1 MMLDEG
7 KIFGRGIHF
16 PPKINANGRWSWSTG
31 ADNIRQSIKII
42 LQTEPLER
50 LMLPNFGSGLK
61 KMLFQPNTVET
72 HSLIEELITRALARW
87 ERRIK
92 VSSVAVTADPNDK
105 NTAWITLRYKLVA
118 NQATEQLQLR
128 VQLSG

>member
-1 MMLDEG
+1 MLDDG
-7 KIFGRGIHF
+7 KLFGRGINF
-16 PPKINANGRWSWSTG
+16 PPRITENGRWAWSSG
-31 ADNIRQSIKII
+31 SENIRQSIKII

-50 LMLPNFGSGLK
+50 LMLPSFGSGLK

-72 HSLIEELITRALARW
+72 HSLIEELITRALSRW

-92 VSSVAVTADPNDK
+92 VSSVEVVADPVDQ

-118 NQATEQLQLR
+118 SQTAEQMQLK
-128 VQLSG
+128 VQLNA

>member
-1 MMLDEG
+1 MLDDG
-7 KIFGRGIHF
+7 KLFGRGINF
-16 PPKINANGRWSWSTG
+16 PPRITENGRWAWSSG
-31 ADNIRQSIKII
+31 AENIRQSIQVI

-72 HSLIEELITRALARW
+72 HSLIEELISRSLARW

-92 VSSVAVTADPNDK
+92 VTSVEVMPDPK
-105 NTAWITLRYKLVA
+105 AQNTAWITLKYKLVA
-118 NQATEQLQLR
+118 NQNSDQMQLK

>member
-1 MMLDEG
+1 MLDEG
-7 KIFGRGIHF
+7 KIFGRGINF
-16 PPKINANGRWSWSTG
+16 PPRINANGRWAWSAG
-31 ADNIRQSIKII
+31 ADNIRQSIQII

-61 KMLFQPNTVET
+61 KMLFQPNTVQT
-72 HSLIEELITRALARW
+72 HSIIEELVTRALTRW

-92 VSSVAVTADPNDK
+92 VSSVSVVADPKND

-118 NQATEQLQLR
+118 NQTAEQIQLR
-128 VQLSG
+128 VQLSA

>member
-1 MMLDEG
+1 MLDEG
-7 KIFGRGIHF
+7 KIFGRGINF
-16 PPKINANGRWSWSTG
+16 PPRINANGRWAWSAG
-31 ADNIRQSIKII
+31 ADNIRQSIQII

-61 KMLFQPNTVET
+61 KMLFQPNTVQT
-72 HSLIEELITRALARW
+72 HRIIEELVTRAWTRW

-92 VSSVAVTADPNDK
+92 VSSVSVVADPKND

-118 NQATEQLQLR
+118 NQTAEQIQLR
-128 VQLSG
+128 VQLSA

>member
-1 MMLDEG
+1 MLDEG
-7 KIFGRGIHF
+7 KLFGRGLNF
-16 PPKINANGRWSWSTG
+16 PPRITENGRWAWSSG
-31 ADNIRQSIKII
+31 AENIRQSIQII

-50 LMLPNFGSGLK
+50 LMLQNFGSGLK

-72 HSLIEELITRALARW
+72 HSLIEELITRSLTRW

-92 VSSVAVTADPNDK
+92 VTSVEVMADPK
-105 NTAWITLRYKLVA
+105 SPNTAWVTLKYKLVA
-118 NQATEQLQLR
+118 NQVADQMQLK